1 MKPDRRDASGL
12 LPKQIIGEICGK
24 RVHLFPRL
32 QEGVRDTL

>member
-1 MKPDRRDASGL
+1 MKPDRRDTGGFF
-12 LPKQIIGEICGK
+12 PEQRIGEVCGK